1 MHEMKCRSTKQPAT
15 AAQRAKTRRCF
26 HRARKGGERERERER
41 EREKSEQLLS
51 LSVLEFILND
61 MASVLKLATLFIIF
75 YLK

>member
-26 HRARKGGERERERER
+26 HRARKGGEREREKK
-41 EREKSEQLLS
+41 KSEQLLS

>member
-26 HRARKGGERERERER
+26 HRARKGGER

>member
-15 AAQRAKTRRCF
+15 AAHRAKTRRCF
-26 HRARKGGERERERER
+26 HRARKGRERERER